1 MRGLPPKCKNQSHS
15 KPKLLKTTALLNQ
28 IVFFLQFIHI
38 MIVRKRM
45 SWMPYKK
52 LYLQSVA
59 LLALT
64 GLILTLSG
72 CGDYQSNVESGNREG
87 TLHWGNGTEPQSL
100 DPHIATGVPEHH
112 IISSLMEGLVH
123 KDGETLEPR
132 PGVAK
137 SWDISA
143 DGRVYTFYLRQDARW
158 SNGDLHNAH
167 DYVWSWWRALQ
178 PALGNLYAYMYFPIA
193 NAKAYYDGEISDF
206 SQVGV
211 KALDDYVL
219 QVTLTEPIP
228 YFLQLLDH
236 YSTYPVHRA
245 TVEKFG
251 KADQRGTRWT
261 FEGNIVGNGAFKLKE
276 WKINR
281 HITVE
286 RNPHYWNAE
295 NVRLNQ
301 VVFYPTENVT
311 TEERMFRAGQ
321 LHYSGIPSDKIQAYS
336 QSNDPSLCI
345 QPYLGVYFYRLNV
358 DKPQLSDK
366 RVRRAL
372 GMTIN
377 RDQLVSQITKGGQI
391 PAYAITPP
399 GTMGYYPES
408 DLAFDPEAAR
418 KLLAEAGYPN
428 GEGFPTTEILYNTS
442 EGHRKIAVALQQMWK
457 KHLNIDVVLLNQ
469 EWKVYLDTVSNHHY
483 EIARAGW
490 IGDYVD
496 PNNFLDM
503 FLCNGGNNR
512 THWCNPEYDQIIL
525 QQVPKAK
532 THQQRLDLFKQAE
545 NILLD
550 EMPVIPI
557 YIYTSNNLVH
567 PTVKNFGRNILN
579 QANYREMY
587 LESEKTEAID

>member
-1 MRGLPPKCKNQSHS
+1 MLYQKLCLKSVLVLAVIGLV
-15 KPKLLKTTALLNQ
+15 
-28 IVFFLQFIHI
+28 I
-38 MIVRKRM
+38 
-45 SWMPYKK
+45 
-52 LYLQSVA
+52 
-59 LLALT
+59 
-64 GLILTLSG
+64 TLSG
-72 CGDYQSNVESGNREG
+72 CGNYQSNVESGNIEG

-112 IISSLMEGLVH
+112 IISALMEGLVH
-123 KDGETLEPR
+123 KHGETLEPR
-132 PGVAK
+132 PGVAE
-137 SWDISA
+137 SWDISD
-143 DGRVYTFYLRQDARW
+143 DGRIYTFYLRKNARW
-158 SNGDLHNAH
+158 SNGDPHNAH

-193 NAKAYYDGEISDF
+193 NAKAYYEGEISDF
-206 SQVGV
+206 DQVGV
-211 KALDDYVL
+211 KAIDDYIL
-219 QVTLTEPIP
+219 QVTLSEPIP

-251 KADQRGTRWT
+251 TADQRGTRWT
-261 FEGNIVGNGAFKLKE
+261 YEGNIVGNGAFQLKE

-281 HITVE
+281 RITVE
-286 RNPHYWNAE
+286 RNPHYWNAD
-295 NVRLNQ
+295 NVQLNQ

-321 LHYSGIPSDKIQAYS
+321 LHYSGIPSDKIEVYKAA
-336 QSNDPSLCI
+336 NDPSLRI
-345 QPYLGVYFYRLNV
+345 QPYLGIYFYRLNV
-358 DKPQLSDK
+358 DKPHLKDK

-377 RDQLVSQITKGGQI
+377 RDLLVSQITKGGQI

-408 DLAFDPEAAR
+408 DLKFDPESA
-418 KLLAEAGYPN
+418 KQLLADAGYPN

-457 KHLNIDVVLLNQ
+457 KHLNIDVTLLNQ
-469 EWKVYLDTVSNHHY
+469 EWKVYLDTVSNRHY

-512 THWCNPEYDQIIL
+512 TNWCNSEYDQIIL
-525 QQVPKAK
+525 EQVPKAK
-532 THQQRLDLFKQAE
+532 THQDRLDLFKQAE
-545 NILLD
+545 ILLLD

-557 YIYTSNNLVH
+557 YVYTSNNLVH
-567 PTVKNFGRNILN
+567 PSVKNFGRNILN

-587 LESEKTEAID
+587 LQSVTESEVTP

>member
-1 MRGLPPKCKNQSHS
+1 ML
-15 KPKLLKTTALLNQ
+15 
-28 IVFFLQFIHI
+28 
-38 MIVRKRM
+38 
-45 SWMPYKK
+45 YKK
-52 LYLQSVA
+52 LYLKLVA
-59 LLALT
+59 LLAVT

-211 KALDDYVL
+211 KALGDYVL

-261 FEGNIVGNGAFKLKE
+261 FEGNIVGNGAFQLKE

-281 HITVE
+281 RITVE

-336 QSNDPSLCI
+336 QSDDPSLRI

-408 DLAFDPEAAR
+408 DLTFDPEGAK

-512 THWCNPEYDQIIL
+512 TRWCNPEYDQIIL

-532 THQQRLDLFKQAE
+532 THQQRLELFQKAE
-545 NILLD
+545 TILLD

-557 YIYTSNNLVH
+557 YIYTSNNLVN

>member
-1 MRGLPPKCKNQSHS
+1 ML
-15 KPKLLKTTALLNQ
+15 
-28 IVFFLQFIHI
+28 
-38 MIVRKRM
+38 
-45 SWMPYKK
+45 YKK
-52 LYLQSVA
+52 LYLKLVA
-59 LLALT
+59 LLAVT

-193 NAKAYYDGEISDF
+193 NAKAYYDGEIRDF

-211 KALDDYVL
+211 KALGDYVL

-261 FEGNIVGNGAFKLKE
+261 FEGNIVGNGAFQLKE

-281 HITVE
+281 RITVE

-336 QSNDPSLCI
+336 QSDDPSLRI

-399 GTMGYYPES
+399 GTMGYYPER
-408 DLAFDPEAAR
+408 DLTFDPEGAK

-512 THWCNPEYDQIIL
+512 TRWCNPEYDQIIL

-532 THQQRLDLFKQAE
+532 THQQRLELFQKAE
-545 NILLD
+545 TILLD

>member
-1 MRGLPPKCKNQSHS
+1 ML
-15 KPKLLKTTALLNQ
+15 
-28 IVFFLQFIHI
+28 
-38 MIVRKRM
+38 
-45 SWMPYKK
+45 YKK
-52 LYLQSVA
+52 LYLKLVA
-59 LLALT
+59 LIAVT

-211 KALDDYVL
+211 KALGDYVL

-261 FEGNIVGNGAFKLKE
+261 FEGNIVGNGAFQLKE

-281 HITVE
+281 RITVE

-336 QSNDPSLCI
+336 QSDDPSLRI

-408 DLAFDPEAAR
+408 DLTFDPEGAK

-512 THWCNPEYDQIIL
+512 TRWCNPEYDQIIL

-532 THQQRLDLFKQAE
+532 THQQRLELFQKAE
-545 NILLD
+545 TILLD

>member
-1 MRGLPPKCKNQSHS
+1 ML
-15 KPKLLKTTALLNQ
+15 
-28 IVFFLQFIHI
+28 
-38 MIVRKRM
+38 
-45 SWMPYKK
+45 YKK
-52 LYLQSVA
+52 LYSKSVA

-261 FEGNIVGNGAFKLKE
+261 FEGNIVGNGAFQLKE

-281 HITVE
+281 RITVE

-336 QSNDPSLCI
+336 QSNDPSLRI

>member
-1 MRGLPPKCKNQSHS
+1 
-15 KPKLLKTTALLNQ
+15 
-28 IVFFLQFIHI
+28 
-38 MIVRKRM
+38 
-45 SWMPYKK
+45 MPYKK
-52 LYLQSVA
+52 LYLKSVA

-261 FEGNIVGNGAFKLKE
+261 FEGNIVGNGAFQLKE

-281 HITVE
+281 RITVE

-336 QSNDPSLCI
+336 QSNDPSLRI

>member
-1 MRGLPPKCKNQSHS
+1 MLYQ
-15 KPKLLKTTALLNQ
+15 
-28 IVFFLQFIHI
+28 
-38 MIVRKRM
+38 
-45 SWMPYKK
+45 K
-52 LYLQSVA
+52 LYLKSVA
-59 LLALT
+59 LLAII

-112 IISSLMEGLVH
+112 IISSLMEGLVY
-123 KDGETLEPR
+123 KDGETLAPR

-158 SNGDLHNAH
+158 SNGDPHNAH

-193 NAKAYYDGEISDF
+193 NAKAYYDGEINDF

-219 QVTLTEPIP
+219 QVTLSEPIP

-251 KADQRGTRWT
+251 TADQRGTRWT
-261 FEGNIVGNGAFKLKE
+261 FEGNIVGNGAFQLKE

-281 HITVE
+281 RITVE

-336 QSNDPSLCI
+336 QSDDPSLRI

-408 DLAFDPEAAR
+408 DLAFDPEGAK

-503 FLCNGGNNR
+503 FLCDGGNNR

-532 THQQRLDLFKQAE
+532 THQQRLELFQQAE

>member
-1 MRGLPPKCKNQSHS
+1 ML
-15 KPKLLKTTALLNQ
+15 
-28 IVFFLQFIHI
+28 
-38 MIVRKRM
+38 
-45 SWMPYKK
+45 YKK
-52 LYLQSVA
+52 LYLKLVA
-59 LLALT
+59 LLAVT

-245 TVEKFG
+245 TIEKFG
-251 KADQRGTRWT
+251 TADQRGTRWT
-261 FEGNIVGNGAFKLKE
+261 FEGNIVGNGAFQLKE

-281 HITVE
+281 RITVE

-336 QSNDPSLCI
+336 QSDDPSLRI

-408 DLAFDPEAAR
+408 DLTFDPEGAK

-512 THWCNPEYDQIIL
+512 TRWCNPEYDQIIL

-532 THQQRLDLFKQAE
+532 THQQRLELFQKAE
-545 NILLD
+545 TILLD

>member
-1 MRGLPPKCKNQSHS
+1 MLYQKRC
-15 KPKLLKTTALLNQ
+15 LK
-28 IVFFLQFIHI
+28 
-38 MIVRKRM
+38 
-45 SWMPYKK
+45 
-52 LYLQSVA
+52 SV
-59 LLALT
+59 
-64 GLILTLSG
+64 LILTIVGLVITQSG
-72 CGDYQSNVESGNREG
+72 CGDYKSNVESGNLNG

-112 IISSLMEGLVH
+112 IISALMEGLIH

-132 PGVAK
+132 PGVAE
-137 SWDISA
+137 SWDISD
-143 DGRVYTFYLRQDARW
+143 DGRVYTFFLRKNARW
-158 SNGDLHNAH
+158 SNGDPHNAH

-193 NAKAYYDGEISDF
+193 NAKAYYEGEINDF
-206 SQVGV
+206 NQVGV
-211 KALDDYVL
+211 KALNDYTL

-251 KADQRGTRWT
+251 TADQRGTRWT
-261 FEGNIVGNGAFKLKE
+261 YEGNIVGNGAFQLKE

-281 HITVE
+281 RITVE
-286 RNPHYWNAE
+286 RNPYYWNAD
-295 NVRLNQ
+295 NVKLNQ

-321 LHYSGIPSDKIQAYS
+321 LHYSGIPSDKIDVYKAA
-336 QSNDPSLCI
+336 NDPSLRI
-345 QPYLGVYFYRLNV
+345 QPYLGIYFYRLNV
-358 DKPQLSDK
+358 EQPHLKDK

-377 RDQLVSQITKGGQI
+377 RDLLVSQITKGGQI

-408 DLAFDPEAAR
+408 DLTFDPETA
-418 KLLAEAGYPN
+418 KQLLAEAGYPN
-428 GEGFPTTEILYNTS
+428 GEDFPTTEILYNTS

-457 KHLNIDVVLLNQ
+457 KHLNIDVTLLNQ
-469 EWKVYLDTVSNHHY
+469 EWKVYLDTVSNRHY

-512 THWCNPEYDQIIL
+512 TNWCNSDYDQLIL
-525 QQVPKAK
+525 EQVPKA
-532 THQQRLDLFKQAE
+532 TSHQQRLALFKQAE
-545 NILLD
+545 KLLLD

-557 YIYTSNNLVH
+557 YVYTSNNLVH
-567 PTVKNFGRNILN
+567 PTLKNFGRNILN

-587 LESEKTEAID
+587 LEPEKSMEVLD

>member
-1 MRGLPPKCKNQSHS
+1 ML
-15 KPKLLKTTALLNQ
+15 
-28 IVFFLQFIHI
+28 
-38 MIVRKRM
+38 
-45 SWMPYKK
+45 YKK
-52 LYLQSVA
+52 LYLKLVA
-59 LLALT
+59 LLAVT

-112 IISSLMEGLVH
+112 IISSLMEGLVN

-178 PALGNLYAYMYFPIA
+178 PDLGNLYAYMYFPIA

-211 KALDDYVL
+211 KALGDYVL

-245 TVEKFG
+245 TIEKFG
-251 KADQRGTRWT
+251 AADQRGTRWT

-281 HITVE
+281 RITVE

-336 QSNDPSLCI
+336 QSDDPSLRI

-408 DLAFDPEAAR
+408 DLTFDPEGAK

-512 THWCNPEYDQIIL
+512 TRWCNPEYDQIIL

-532 THQQRLDLFKQAE
+532 THQQRLELFQKAE
-545 NILLD
+545 TILLD

-567 PTVKNFGRNILN
+567 STVKNFGRNILN

>member
-1 MRGLPPKCKNQSHS
+1 MLYQKFS
-15 KPKLLKTTALLNQ
+15 LK
-28 IVFFLQFIHI
+28 
-38 MIVRKRM
+38 
-45 SWMPYKK
+45 
-52 LYLQSVA
+52 SVA
-59 LLALT
+59 LSAITL
-64 GLILTLSG
+64 LILTLSG

-143 DGRVYTFYLRQDARW
+143 DGRVYTFYLRKDARW
-158 SNGDLHNAH
+158 SNGDPHNAH

-211 KALDDYVL
+211 KALDDYIL

-251 KADQRGTRWT
+251 TADQRGTRWT
-261 FEGNIVGNGAFKLKE
+261 FEGNIVGNGAFQLKE

-281 HITVE
+281 RITVE
-286 RNPHYWNAE
+286 RNPFYWDAA

-321 LHYSGIPSDKIQAYS
+321 LHYSGIPSDKIKAYS
-336 QSNDPSLCI
+336 QSDDPSLRI

-391 PAYAITPP
+391 PAYTITPP

-408 DLAFDPEAAR
+408 DLTFDPEAAK

-512 THWCNPEYDQIIL
+512 TRWCNPEYDQIIL

-532 THQQRLDLFKQAE
+532 THQQRLKLFQQAE
-545 NILLD
+545 NILLQ

-567 PTVKNFGRNILN
+567 PTVRNFGRNILN

-587 LESEKTEAID
+587 LEPEKTEAID